1 MQNRFSLGTR
11 EQGTA
16 LTAPASVTFA
26 GKDCERDMNQLRS
39 LPAAVAGAAGTGK
52 ALPSQ
57 RGDGDSC
64 SAFQLYSLLFGA
76 ALPAGDTLH

>member
-1 MQNRFSLGTR
+1 MQNRFRLGTR

-16 LTAPASVTFA
+16 LAAPASLTFA

-39 LPAAVAGAAGTGK
+39 LPAAVAGTAGTGK

-64 SAFQLYSLLFGA
+64 SAFQLYPLLFGA
-76 ALPAGDTLH
+76 ASPAGDTLH